1 MTKKLLAAA
10 LLSALLGACATTAPQ
25 NNVPANATTLNAA
38 ADYAGKQLRQN
49 EQKII
54 AYYNADGELAQQP
67 MRGGYYRMLLGRNAE
82 GKAVVQDFYQ
92 DSQSKQ
98 INAVVIPD
106 DKDLQNFD
114 VAASEGRT
122 IWYTPEGRV
131 TNFVDIQNGKSLRS
145 GYYDEQGRLA
155 LSIAGDPQSGI
166 WSMTGFYESGKP
178 IFIVHTQNNRSD
190 NLYFYESG
198 GKMAQINQIE
208 SKVLFWKEDG
218 SSAENG
224 EIADVLQK
232 TLERSDYLMRKYL
245 R

>member
-10 LLSALLGACATTAPQ
+10 LLSVVLGACATTAPDG
-25 NNVPANATTLNAA
+25 NVPANTAALSAA
-38 ADYAGKQLRQN
+38 ADYAGKQLRQS

-54 AYYNADGELAQQP
+54 AYYNADGELTQQP
-67 MRGGYYRMLLGRNAE
+67 MRGGYYRMLLGRNAD

-92 DSQSKQ
+92 DSQTKQ
-98 INAVVIPD
+98 INAVVVPD

-114 VAASEGRT
+114 VAVTEGRT

-131 TNFVDIQNGKSLRS
+131 TNFVDIQNGKSLRG
-145 GYYDEQGRLA
+145 GYYDEQGRLV
-155 LSIAGDPQSGI
+155 LSIEGDPQSSK
-166 WSMTGFYESGKP
+166 WSLTGFYENGKP
-178 IFIVHTQNNRSD
+178 IFITHTQNDKTN
-190 NLYFYESG
+190 NLYFYEEG

-208 SKVLFWKEDG
+208 GNVAFWNKDG
-218 SSAENG
+218 SNAENS
-224 EIADVLQK
+224 EIATVLQK

>member
-1 MTKKLLAAA
+1 MMKKLLAAA
-10 LLSALLGACATTAPQ
+10 LLSALLGACAATAPQ
-25 NNVPANATTLNAA
+25 GNVPAHATALNAA
-38 ADYAGKQLRQN
+38 ADYAGKQVRQS

-54 AYYNADGELAQQP
+54 AYYNADGELAAQP
-67 MRGGYYRMLLGRNAE
+67 MRGGYYRVLLGRNTA
-82 GKAVVQDFYQ
+82 GQAVVQDFYQ

-145 GYYDEQGRLA
+145 GYYDEQGRLV
-155 LSIAGDPQSGI
+155 LSIEGDPDDAK
-166 WSMTGFYESGKP
+166 WSMSGFYENGKP
-178 IFIVHTQNNRSD
+178 IFIMNMHNKQAN

-198 GKMAQINQIE
+198 SKMAQINPTE
-208 SKVLFWKEDG
+208 GNAAFWKEDG
-218 SSAENG
+218 SQTDGSDLES
-224 EIADVLQK
+224 VLRK